1 MRPPSF
7 IESLLPDWQKARRVG
22 RLFALCALVGLVAG
36 LGAVGFYALLD
47 AAKHLFLD
55 MGAGFR
61 PEGALGEHAL
71 FVPTDRPLVRWL
83 LLVLPALGGLL
94 SGILVFAVAPEAE
107 GHGTDAAIDAYHR
120 QDGLIRARVP
130 LVKTIASALTIGT
143 GGSAGTE
150 GPISQIGAGFGSL
163 LARLLN
169 LSARERRI
177 LLAAGMGAGIGAIFK
192 TPLAGAL
199 FAAEV
204 LYREMDFEY
213 EVMAPSILASVVAY
227 SVFALFFGFQPLFE
241 TPGFAFRDPRELIPY
256 AILAIAVALGARL
269 FVFAFYGMRDAFAA
283 LPVPKFLKP
292 MIGGLL
298 TGLAGF
304 FLPEALVTG
313 YGVVQGA
320 FLGTSGIHSHA
331 FAGSAA
337 LALFAFA
344 AVKIFT
350 TSASVA
356 SGGSGGVF
364 GPAIV
369 IGGALGGGLGLS
381 LGQLMPTWV
390 SSPGAFAMVGMAG
403 FFAAAARTPIS
414 TVIMVSEMTGNYQLL
429 VPSMWVSMLAFLL
442 ARGTAL
448 YEKQVPSRPDS
459 IVHQGA
465 MMRSVLERLR
475 VSDALR
481 LRPLR
486 ALPRVDE
493 KMPLRDLLALFG
505 ESALPSLP
513 VVNAAGDLVGQITLE
528 ALQQTLGATALDDL
542 VIARDLAFAPATI
555 RGEASLFTA
564 LHCMAEQGRHELFV
578 VDARGAPV
586 DLFTESDVSALCEH
600 QIERALPEEAQPF
613 ARSVFREWVGAHLSG
628 SARAAG
634 EGRGHGAGP
643 GATTASV
650 PAPEQARA
658 SRGR

>member
-1 MRPPSF
+1 MRPHTL
-7 IESLLPDWQKARRVG
+7 IESLAPDWQKACRVG

-47 AAKHLFLD
+47 AVKHLVLD

-61 PEGALGEHAL
+61 PEGALGEQAL
-71 FVPTDRPLVRWL
+71 FSPTDRPPVRWL
-83 LLVLPALGGLL
+83 LLALPALGGLL
-94 SGILVFAVAPEAE
+94 SGLLVFALAPEAE
-107 GHGTDAAIDAYHR
+107 GHGTDAAIDAYH
-120 QDGLIRARVP
+120 QKDGLIRARVP

-163 LARLLN
+163 IARLLD

-241 TPGFAFRDPRELIPY
+241 TPAFAFRDPRELIPY
-256 AILAIAVALGARL
+256 AILAVAVALGARL
-269 FVFAFYGMRDAFAA
+269 FIWVFYGMRDAFAG
-283 LPVPKFLKP
+283 LPLPKFLKP

-298 TGLAGF
+298 TGIAGF

-320 FLGTSGIHSHA
+320 FLDTSGIRSHD

-337 LALFAFA
+337 LALLTFAI
-344 AVKIFT
+344 VKIFT

-369 IGGALGGGLGLS
+369 IGGALGGALGLF
-381 LGQLMPTWV
+381 LDHLMPNWV

-442 ARGTAL
+442 ARGTTL
-448 YEKQVPSRPDS
+448 YEKQVPSRPDAA
-459 IVHQGA
+459 IHQGA

-486 ALPRVDE
+486 TLPLVDE
-493 KMPLRDLLALFG
+493 RTPLRDLLALFG
-505 ESALPSLP
+505 ESNLTSLP
-513 VVNAAGDLVGQITLE
+513 IVDASQHLVGQITLE
-528 ALQQTLGATALDDL
+528 ALQQTLGVTSLDEL
-542 VIARDLAFAPATI
+542 VIARDLALTPATI
-555 RGEASLFTA
+555 HSEETLFTA
-564 LHCMAEQGRHELFV
+564 LHEMAARGRHELLV
-578 VDARGAPV
+578 VDERAVPI
-586 DLFTESDVSALCEH
+586 DLFTEADVSALCEH

-613 ARSVFREWVGAHLSG
+613 ARSVFREWIGAHLSS

-634 EGRGHGAGP
+634 QGRSRAGDE
-643 GATTASV
+643 AA
-650 PAPEQARA
+650 
-658 SRGR
+658 